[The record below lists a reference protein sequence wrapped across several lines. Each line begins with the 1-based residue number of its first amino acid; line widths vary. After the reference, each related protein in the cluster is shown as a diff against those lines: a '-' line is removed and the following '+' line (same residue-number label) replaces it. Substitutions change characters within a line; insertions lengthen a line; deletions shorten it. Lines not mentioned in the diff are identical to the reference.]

1 MKKTKFP
8 ITLNFVWTACAVAL
22 TAGACQSPP
31 DFADS
36 DGSDADLGGS
46 GADSD
51 SDSDSDSG
59 TGGGNGSDL
68 IIDGNGN
75 GGADGNGSGGLGGA
89 HSCAESTET
98 ADLVPANL
106 LFVVDKSG
114 SMNCNPPPTDLTCDN
129 PIKVDENELSKW
141 EITQDALTGSSGAL
155 QVLAGQAGVSVGL
168 SLFPL
173 DDNCQVVESGDVSV
187 PIEPLDDDQLA
198 ALQEGLDVEADGQTP
213 LAGATIRGLE
223 ALRQGIQAGD
233 LEGDNYLVVMTDGF
247 ETCQQAALD
256 DMLEDVDDAFKYYG
270 IRTYAIGA
278 PGSEQA
284 RAQLSEIAILGG
296 TRKSDDCAEAPTNA
310 LDCCHIA
317 PTESDDFEADLGAEF
332 QGITEATTQTCEYDV
347 PQNALIDRS
356 KVNVE
361 YTPSGGD
368 KELVLQDPPAA
379 GDEQCEGA
387 EGWQYTADGSQIVL
401 CGDICDEVLADPGAK
416 VRVVFGCQETVVR

>member
-46 GADSD
+46 GDDSD

-59 TGGGNGSDL
+59 TGGGNGS
-68 IIDGNGN
+68 
-75 GGADGNGSGGLGGA
+75 GGLCGA
-89 HSCAESTET
+89 LSCAESTET

-114 SMNCNPPPTDLTCDN
+114 SMNCNPRPTDLTCDN

-187 PIEPLDDDQLA
+187 
-198 ALQEGLDVEADGQTP
+198 
-213 LAGATIRGLE
+213 
-223 ALRQGIQAGD
+223 
-233 LEGDNYLVVMTDGF
+233 
-247 ETCQQAALD
+247 
-256 DMLEDVDDAFKYYG
+256 
-270 IRTYAIGA
+270 
-278 PGSEQA
+278 
-284 RAQLSEIAILGG
+284 
-296 TRKSDDCAEAPTNA
+296 
-310 LDCCHIA
+310 
-317 PTESDDFEADLGAEF
+317 
-332 QGITEATTQTCEYDV
+332 
-347 PQNALIDRS
+347 
-356 KVNVE
+356 
-361 YTPSGGD
+361 
-368 KELVLQDPPAA
+368 
-379 GDEQCEGA
+379 
-387 EGWQYTADGSQIVL
+387 
-401 CGDICDEVLADPGAK
+401 
-416 VRVVFGCQETVVR
+416 